1 MVVIVLAL
9 FLACFSYVDVYTSPF
24 VGIDVCGDIYYVVD
38 GDTFDVFPVGRVR
51 LADIDAPELG
61 TLEGQMARQVLQNLV
76 SIYGSRVYLDV
87 DNIYVMDRYN
97 RIVAVAYLRY
107 NSTHVLNVNKWLV
120 DNGYVV
126 IKDYNNEFNP
136 YSWKLFEY
144 LPHDPCYTKTETIT
158 ITLPTTVTRTPTSPL
173 AIATSTRDIVS
184 DIAVMAMLIG
194 IGIAI
199 GYIIR
204 RLIKR

>member
-1 MVVIVLAL
+1 MVIVVLAL
-9 FLACFSYVDVYTSPF
+9 FLACFSYADVYTSPF
-24 VGIDVCGDIYYVVD
+24 VGIDVCGDIYHVVD

-51 LADIDAPELG
+51 LADIDAPELN
-61 TLEGQMARQVLQNLV
+61 TTEGQMAKQVLQNLT

-97 RIVAVAYLRY
+97 RVVAVAYLRY
-107 NSTHVLNVNKWLV
+107 NSTHILNVNKWLV
-120 DNGYVV
+120 DNGYVA

-144 LPHDPCYTKTETIT
+144 LPYDPCYIKTETIT
-158 ITLPTTVTRTPTSPL
+158 ITLPTTITITTASPSTI
-173 AIATSTRDIVS
+173 AINTRDIVS
-184 DIAVMAMLIG
+184 DIAVMAMLIC

-199 GYIIR
+199 GYVVR
-204 RLIKR
+204 GLIKR

>member
-1 MVVIVLAL
+1 MVIVVLAL
-9 FLACFSYVDVYTSPF
+9 FLACFSYADVYTSPF
-24 VGIDVCGDIYYVVD
+24 VGVDICGDIYYVVD

-51 LADIDAPELG
+51 LADIDAPELE
-61 TLEGQMARQVLQNLV
+61 TAEGQMAKQALQNLT

-87 DNIYVMDRYN
+87 DNIYVMDKYN

-120 DNGYVV
+120 DHGYAV
-126 IKDYNNEFNP
+126 IKDYNNGFNP
-136 YSWKLFEY
+136 YSWNLFEY
-144 LPHDPCYTKTETIT
+144 LPYDPCYTKTETII
-158 ITLPTTVTRTPTSPL
+158 ITLPTTITITTASSSTI
-173 AIATSTRDIVS
+173 AINTRDIAS

-204 RLIKR
+204 GLIKR

>member
-1 MVVIVLAL
+1 MVIVVLAL

-24 VGIDVCGDIYYVVD
+24 IGIDVCGDIYYVVD

-51 LADIDAPELG
+51 LADIDAPELN
-61 TLEGQMARQVLQNLV
+61 TTEGQIAKQALQNLV

-87 DNIYVMDRYN
+87 DNTYVIDKYN
-97 RIVAVAYLRY
+97 RVVAVAYLRY

-120 DNGYVV
+120 DKGCTA
-126 IKDYNNEFNP
+126 IKDYHNEFDP
-136 YSWKLFEY
+136 YSWNLFEY
-144 LPHDPCYTKTETIT
+144 LPYDPCYTKTETIT
-158 ITLPTTVTRTPTSPL
+158 ITLPTTITITPASPSTIAINTRG
-173 AIATSTRDIVS
+173 IAL
-184 DIAVMAMLIG
+184 DIAVMAMLIC

-204 RLIKR
+204 GLIKR